1 MNLAVS
7 SQLGR
12 ELLVTGREAD
22 FAIRRRRALKRVDK
36 ELSRGNFK
44 AALNLVKQLQG
55 KPGGLRGFGATKQVP
70 RRLISMDELE
80 LNAVE
85 LSSIR
90 SLFDSVMD
98 SIESCSR
105 FDSLDEFKPVNVC
118 FMAGPYEIS
127 VLTEFAYFICEMFQV
142 IGLKAWWKMKAM
154 SLFVKR
160 IIPCACKVCLTLSD
174 ILEQHEAGHFLV
186 GYLLGVLP
194 KGYEVPSTEALR
206 QDEFAAGRV
215 KFVDFEF
222 LKEVYIP
229 RMLKT
234 DIGQVSNRIL
244 NNFSCIILGGLVA
257 AHLVFGYSKGHHSDI
272 DKLERVLG
280 WLGYRKSEAISQ
292 VKWAALNTVLIS
304 HRNSEARSRLAK
316 AMAAGRSVSLCIE
329 TIENAISGK
338 EI

>member
-55 KPGGLRGFGATKQVP
+55 KPKGLRGFGATKQVP

-105 FDSLDEFKPVNVC
+105 FDSLDEVPSDRVESLVEDE
-118 FMAGPYEIS
+118 GYES
-127 VLTEFAYFICEMFQV
+127 LCEEDYSMC
-142 IGLKAWWKMKAM
+142 M
-154 SLFVKR
+154 
-160 IIPCACKVCLTLSD
+160 
-174 ILEQHEAGHFLV
+174 QHEAGHFLV

-215 KFVDFEF
+215 KFVGFEF

-234 DIGQVSNRIL
+234 DIGQVSNR
-244 NNFSCIILGGLVA
+244 
-257 AHLVFGYSKGHHSDI
+257 
-272 DKLERVLG
+272 LERVFK
-280 WLGYRKSEAISQ
+280 WLGYRKGEAISQ

-316 AMAAGRSVSLCIE
+316 AMAAGRSVCLCIE
-329 TIENAISGK
+329 TIENAIHGK

>member
-55 KPGGLRGFGATKQVP
+55 KPKGLRGFGATKQVP

-105 FDSLDEFKPVNVC
+105 FDSLDEVPSDRVESLVEDE
-118 FMAGPYEIS
+118 GYES
-127 VLTEFAYFICEMFQV
+127 LCEEDYSMC
-142 IGLKAWWKMKAM
+142 M
-154 SLFVKR
+154 
-160 IIPCACKVCLTLSD
+160 
-174 ILEQHEAGHFLV
+174 QHEAGHFLV

-215 KFVDFEF
+215 KFVGFEF

-257 AHLVFGYSKGHHSDI
+257 AHLVFGCSKGHHSDI
-272 DKLERVLG
+272 DKLERVFK
-280 WLGYRKSEAISQ
+280 WLGYRKGEAISQ

-316 AMAAGRSVSLCIE
+316 AMAAGRSVCLCIE
-329 TIENAISGK
+329 TIENAIHGK